1 MQGTELEN
9 VNPLMRVGD
18 MMYAASGQLFTEHS
32 FKGLIVANTMLDYR
46 FLREG
51 KGLNFCLTEAGGNKN

>member
-32 FKGLIVANTMLDYR
+32 FKGQTDC
-46 FLREG
+46 G
-51 KGLNFCLTEAGGNKN
+51 KQDARL